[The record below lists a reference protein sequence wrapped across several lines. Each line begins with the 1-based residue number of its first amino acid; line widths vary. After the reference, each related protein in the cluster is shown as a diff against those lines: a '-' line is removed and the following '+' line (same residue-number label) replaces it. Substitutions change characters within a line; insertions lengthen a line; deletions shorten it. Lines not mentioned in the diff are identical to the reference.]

1 MATWM
6 VVEDEP
12 DLYEVLLMMLETF
25 GVDGLPFVDGEEA
38 VDWIDGLDNG
48 YYNGELPV
56 VALLDIRLPGDIQGL
71 DVGAR
76 LRQSPILSHDIRIV
90 LVTAYKMSPREEKE
104 ALRRAGAN
112 LLIYKPIPR
121 FNDFR
126 KMIDKVLQ

>member
-1 MATWM
+1 MIGR
-6 VVEDEP
+6 
-12 DLYEVLLMMLETF
+12 L
-25 GVDGLPFVDGEEA
+25 
-38 VDWIDGLDNG
+38 VDWIDDLDNG